1 MRIGRELP
9 LPLIRGILEMPLSGK
24 EMLRLYERNGWIFL
38 RQKGSH
44 VMVEKGRETECIP
57 MHKELRY
64 GMEAKLL
71 KHLREVG

>member
-1 MRIGRELP
+1 
-9 LPLIRGILEMPLSGK
+9 MPLSGK
-24 EMLRLYERNGWIFL
+24 EMLRLYERNGWVFL

-44 VMVEKGRETECIP
+44 VIVAKGSETECIP
-57 MHKELRY
+57 MHKELGI